1 MKDIEI
7 KVNHLN
13 VSYDDKL
20 VLKNIKIEIPKGCMC
35 AITGPNGAGKSTLL
49 KSILSLVKPLT
60 GTIDFNKDKTIGYVP
75 QKKVLTGNFLQ
86 LFMMLY

>member
-20 VLKNIKIEIPKGCMC
+20 VLKDIN
-35 AITGPNGAGKSTLL
+35 
-49 KSILSLVKPLT
+49 ILSY
-60 GTIDFNKDKTIGYVP
+60 F
-75 QKKVLTGNFLQ
+75 
-86 LFMMLY
+86 